1 MSHSMI
7 IQCFNVKEIINSIF
21 SGIFRFF
28 KNRTCQVSFMLCRLR
43 ILTVLIGEPEQ
54 HKKRVWYMHTADTCR
69 RSSVRKICGITC
81 LFKSSP
87 PHHTGWPPSPS
98 TTAISVTKWPH
109 TVYLPQNHWPLTAL
123 SLCIH
128 EQARLSP
135 VIIHY
140 ITYPGWAV
148 ILYWL

>member
-28 KNRTCQVSFMLCRLR
+28 KNRTCQVSCMLCRLR
-43 ILTVLIGEPEQ
+43 ILTVLIGESEQ

-69 RSSVRKICGITC
+69 RSSVRKICGITR

-87 PHHTGWPPSPS
+87 PHHTGWPPPPHPTHLTDQV
-98 TTAISVTKWPH
+98 TTHCVPAPKPLTTHSFI
-109 TVYLPQNHWPLTAL
+109 TVYPW
-123 SLCIH
+123 SG
-128 EQARLSP
+128 QAFSCHYTL
-135 VIIHY
+135 IISH
-140 ITYPGWAV
+140 TQAG
-148 ILYWL
+148 L

>member
-28 KNRTCQVSFMLCRLR
+28 KNRTCQVSCMLCRLR
-43 ILTVLIGEPEQ
+43 ILTVLIGESEQ

-69 RSSVRKICGITC
+69 RSSVRKICGITR

-87 PHHTGWPPSPS
+87 PHHTGWPPPPPQPLPS
-98 TTAISVTKWPH
+98 QWPSDHTLCTRPKTTDHSQLYHCVSMIRPG
-109 TVYLPQNHWPLTAL
+109 LLL
-123 SLCIH
+123 SLHIISH
-128 EQARLSP
+128 TQAGL
-135 VIIHY
+135 
-140 ITYPGWAV
+140 
-148 ILYWL
+148 